1 MPLLRWCNG
10 VSLSAAGL
18 WAPTVSSVTLAGGG
32 ADVLIT
38 TSAAHGLSSGTS
50 VVVAGTTGVT
60 GLNATWTVTVA
71 SATTFRLNNS
81 SALTGTPSGSPTV
94 ALANLDISGVT
105 GANPVLRVVVESM
118 TDAKG
123 VVIGV
128 EDSVDAFSGT
138 VARYTFSVKGPIA
151 QPTELTISGKDFPM
165 NRMGVAS
172 AVLRARVV
180 AIDSAATVKFSVFV
194 DH

>member
-1 MPLLRWCNG
+1 MGGHGCDFDDVPLEQFERFNG
-10 VSLSAAGL
+10 YSF
-18 WAPTVSSVTLAGGG
+18 
-32 ADVLIT
+32 
-38 TSAAHGLSSGTS
+38 GLSDGGSGESRYQRRDGRESCLAS
-50 VVVAGTTGVT
+50 V
-60 GLNATWTVTVA
+60 
-71 SATTFRLNNS
+71 
-81 SALTGTPSGSPTV
+81 
-94 ALANLDISGVT
+94 I
-105 GANPVLRVVVESM
+105 ESM

-128 EDSVDAFSGT
+128 EDSVDAFSAS

-151 QPTELTISGKDFPM
+151 QPTELTISAKDFQM
-165 NRMGVAS
+165 NRLGVAS